1 MDSRIPRHRNV
12 AAIDSL
18 ILPIHEKQF
27 FYRTSLG
34 DEWGSFWNSLWN
46 SAAEALRASD
56 RIVICGY
63 SVLPID
69 ERACALLLE
78 DAKIEAQF
86 DVCCGD
92 DSIRIAER
100 LKSFGRDARPAAHTM
115 FADWVAGSANI

>member
-1 MDSRIPRHRNV
+1 M